1 MLLEV
6 RGVGFREL
14 LGIGARLVPLLLS
27 LCLRLVSRWL
37 APKWNAQV
45 GAECAGFSDESFTA
59 GLDFGAVNNGNG
71 PAAWR
76 VRQRTHSAAC
86 TVS

>member
-1 MLLEV
+1 MAPYVLLEV
-6 RGVGFREL
+6 RCIGFLDL

-45 GAECAGFSDESFTA
+45 RTECAEFSDEIFTA
-59 GLDFGAVNNGNG
+59 G
-71 PAAWR
+71 
-76 VRQRTHSAAC
+76 
-86 TVS
+86 